1 MRTRVRLLVGLVL
14 GGGGVLAYLW
24 FVGLGDV
31 TATLRGAAPAVV
43 AVVAVLVVIEGV
55 VDGVGVWASVR
66 PLDGGLT
73 APESVKFALAGDFF
87 DIVSPAGSA
96 SSEPIMAQFIGTAT
110 GTSYSEALGVRG
122 VAKYAKSGGQV
133 LVSACVGL
141 LVLRGEASAPTVLTM
156 LGAAIVVV
164 LLLGVV
170 VALAGNLLQ
179 RALIAVLEPLVGVTS
194 RLVPGVDPDEGF
206 VREAV
211 ERFGTRVGEFRDA
224 PGLVALIVAGGVLE
238 QVVVSVALWV
248 LLTDLGSAVAL
259 APILVVVPL
268 PQAATVVPIPASLG
282 TYDVLLG
289 GALVLTTGVPGA
301 TAAAAVVVFR
311 GLSLLFGLGTGG
323 VCAALLRGWDVR
335 PAAVGG

>member
-1 MRTRVRLLVGLVL
+1 MRSRVRLLVGLLL
-14 GGGGVLAYLW
+14 GGGGVLAYLQ

-31 TATLRGAAPAVV
+31 TTTLRDATPAVV
-43 AVVAVLVVIEGV
+43 AVVAVLVVVEGA

-66 PLDGGLT
+66 PLGRGLSG
-73 APESVKFALAGDFF
+73 PESVKFALAGDFF

-110 GTSYSEALGVRG
+110 ETSYSEALGVRG
-122 VAKYAKSGGQV
+122 VAKYVKSGGQV
-133 LVSACVGL
+133 FLSAAVGL
-141 LVLRGEASAPTVLTM
+141 LVLRGEASAPTVLTV

-164 LLLGVV
+164 LLLGVF

-179 RALIAVLEPLVGVTS
+179 RALIAVLEPIAGVVTAI
-194 RLVPGVDPDEGF
+194 VPGVDPDDGF

-211 ERFGTRVGEFRDA
+211 GRFATRIAEFRDA

-238 QVVVSVALWV
+238 QAVVSVALWV
-248 LLTDLGSAVAL
+248 LLTDLGATVAL
-259 APILVVVPL
+259 APIFVVVPL

-289 GALVLTTGVPGA
+289 GALVLTTGVAGA

-311 GLSLLFGLGTGG
+311 GLSLLFGLSAGG
-323 VCAALLRGWDVR
+323 FCAALLRGWDVR
-335 PAAVGG
+335 PATASG